1 MNRFLSFLGITR
13 KSGNAV
19 LGYNKNEETLRTGRL
34 HLLIVSK
41 DAAQNTKEKFVKLAG
56 EAGVP
61 LIEDFTPY
69 ELGQALGMDEIAVVG
84 IKDAKMAAKL
94 LSIAG
99 QGQEN
104 NK

>member
-1 MNRFLSFLGITR
+1 
-13 KSGNAV
+13 
-19 LGYNKNEETLRTGRL
+19 
-34 HLLIVSK
+34 
-41 DAAQNTKEKFVKLAG
+41 
-56 EAGVP
+56 VP